1 MKTLLGVSSP
11 PVAANTEKR
20 RHIRRVR
27 ETIVKPRLDPRTI
40 PPWKM
45 ILDSLLLRYMCVYV
59 CKQVG
64 VCVKVTTVTII
75 ILAKHQYTRRH
86 HIIQLPSQFRDK
98 LIEGILPSIH
108 LNDPDSRNY
117 FIHDAYTL
125 VCHQCRLEPDW
136 TIHITRDSL
145 CIQSHKLYLEYAK
158 ILPRQI

>member
-45 ILDSLLLRYMCVYV
+45 ILDSLLSRYVYIRVQANGRMCESYNNNYHNIGKASVHKISYYTYMYV
-59 CKQVG
+59 M
-64 VCVKVTTVTII
+64 
-75 ILAKHQYTRRH
+75 
-86 HIIQLPSQFRDK
+86 QLPSQFRDK

-108 LNDPDSRNY
+108 LNDSDSRNY

-125 VCHQCRLEPDW
+125 VCHQCRLKPKW
-136 TIHITRDSL
+136 VIHITRDLL
-145 CIQSHKLYLEYAK
+145 CNQCI
-158 ILPRQI
+158 